1 MKDPTLKVG
10 ICRSRHV
17 SLLTAYPERRVLTFV
32 QAGVIKDLVLLA
44 CVGVRPVLVHGGG
57 PEINIW
63 LNKLG
68 IKAEFKNGLRVTD
81 GKFVTLP
88 AKLMLAMCSCVI
100 VYQICSLLSFHM

>member
-10 ICRSRHV
+10 TCRPRHL
-17 SLLTAYPERRVLTFV
+17 SLLTVYPDRRELTFV

-44 CVGVRPVLVHGGG
+44 CVGVQPVLVHGGG

-81 GKFVTLP
+81 GL
-88 AKLMLAMCSCVI
+88 
-100 VYQICSLLSFHM
+100 

>member
-1 MKDPTLKVG
+1 M
-10 ICRSRHV
+10 
-17 SLLTAYPERRVLTFV
+17 LTFV

-68 IKAEFKNGLRVTD
+68 IEAEFKNGLRVTD
-81 GKFVTLP
+81 GTFATLP
-88 AKLMLAMCSCVI
+88 AELCLQYALV
-100 VYQICSLLSFHM
+100 

>member
-1 MKDPTLKVG
+1 MSITAS
-10 ICRSRHV
+10 I
-17 SLLTAYPERRVLTFV
+17 LLTACPNRGVLTCV

-57 PEINIW
+57 PEINVW

-81 GKFVTLP
+81 GKLSHYLQSFCC
-88 AKLMLAMCSCVI
+88 ML
-100 VYQICSLLSFHM
+100 L